1 MHGLSDDKP
10 ITKAAYRLD
19 ITGLGG
25 VIFDLLAQAVDVDH
39 DGIFIDDGLAPDQ
52 IIKHILGKDTVDI
65 VEKQFH
71 HGVFS
76 RRQRDLAVIF
86 IKVQRAGIVGKG
98 AGSDQLAGSGQI
110 VAAAADQRL
119 DFSTECNGI
128 EWLGD
133 IVIGTDVETVEGID
147 ILFAAADDHNRR
159 LNSLFADDLDS
170 LKAIDARHVD
180 IHQDQ
185 IIALDI
191 QQGKGILAAVGHLGM
206 QAAAFQCLVQ
216 HSRYGLVVIDNQ
228 NDIFHKKRLRFSIRA
243 FIGFKYTHSG
253 REMQGAMQMK
263 KKNQKKYN
271 TIIIVIL
278 LLTLLGIGLIL
289 QTYQNY
295 RAAFIEIQDAKQ
307 LQLAKAIDRNIGAL
321 LEQCDDG
328 LTYVL
333 YQEGFADA
341 EQQWIESGDS
351 SRLRALFDK
360 SYLVRSGTAADIL
373 VIEGDR
379 ILWSLQGKNDYH
391 FLGDWDEHHR
401 QRICEED
408 EEGTYLALTASDAQG
423 TGYAALVDIEKF
435 YRLAGSEELAEAD
448 QLLLLDRTHSVMLHY
463 CTHEET
469 VKTTLLEDC
478 PKREDFRLLLEADEQ
493 NEQGCYA
500 FIYQTQRMDD
510 GYNAHI
516 VTLPSGENSNRSF
529 AVGLIGNID
538 QALAPLR
545 EASVRWVLGGMVVLL
560 GISLMLSLMLHYR
573 RRDARI
579 ARELELLRQ
588 KNLSMEELNRKTREM
603 AHHQRLEMIGTLA
616 SGIAHEFNNLL
627 TPIMGYSML
636 TLEQLPPEREDL
648 YDNILEIYNT
658 SRKAREI
665 TSQLSQYVRKAGNEK
680 KELLQPDRLIEK
692 VMHVAMP
699 ACPEGVSVEKSFD
712 CEPYRIYG
720 NETQLLQLLL
730 NLMINGFHAMGEA
743 GGTLTLSA
751 EARQGKVVIAVADT
765 GSGIPESVLP
775 HVFEPFFTTKEG
787 GQGTGLGLAI
797 AQQIAHE
804 HQGYIEVRSQVGEG
818 SRFYV
823 SLPAYR
829 EGVGGKA

>member
-1 MHGLSDDKP
+1 MG
-10 ITKAAYRLD
+10 
-19 ITGLGG
+19 
-25 VIFDLLAQAVDVDH
+25 
-39 DGIFIDDGLAPDQ
+39 
-52 IIKHILGKDTVDI
+52 
-65 VEKQFH
+65 
-71 HGVFS
+71 
-76 RRQRDLAVIF
+76 
-86 IKVQRAGIVGKG
+86 
-98 AGSDQLAGSGQI
+98 
-110 VAAAADQRL
+110 
-119 DFSTECNGI
+119 
-128 EWLGD
+128 
-133 IVIGTDVETVEGID
+133 
-147 ILFAAADDHNRR
+147 
-159 LNSLFADDLDS
+159 
-170 LKAIDARHVD
+170 
-180 IHQDQ
+180 
-185 IIALDI
+185 
-191 QQGKGILAAVGHLGM
+191 
-206 QAAAFQCLVQ
+206 
-216 HSRYGLVVIDNQ
+216 
-228 NDIFHKKRLRFSIRA
+228 
-243 FIGFKYTHSG
+243 
-253 REMQGAMQMK
+253 K
-263 KKNQKKYN
+263 KKQKNYN
-271 TIIIVIL
+271 AVLVAIL
-278 LLTLLGIGLIL
+278 LLSMLGIGLIL
-289 QTYQNY
+289 RTYQNY
-295 RAAFIEIQDAKQ
+295 RTAFIEIQDAKQ
-307 LQLAKAIDRNIGAL
+307 LQLAKAIDRSIGAL
-321 LEQCDDG
+321 LEQGIDG

-333 YQEGFADA
+333 GHEGFSSAEEAWLQGRQTDA
-341 EQQWIESGDS
+341 LQY
-351 SRLRALFDK
+351 LFRE
-360 SYLVRSGTAADIL
+360 SYLLRGEVAADIL
-373 VIEGDR
+373 AIRGEE
-379 ILWSLQGKNDYH
+379 ILWSLRNMPDYR
-391 FLGDWDEHHR
+391 FLGVADADGR
-401 QRICEED
+401 QRILTDGED
-408 EEGTYLALTASDAQG
+408 RTYLALLEQSQSGVD
-423 TGYAALVDIEKF
+423 YAALIDMENF

-478 PKREDFRLLLEADEQ
+478 PKREDFRLLLEADKQ
-493 NEQGCYA
+493 NAQGCYA
-500 FIYQTQRMDD
+500 FVYQTQRMDD

-680 KELLQPDRLIEK
+680 KDYLNPAQLIDK
-692 VMHVAMP
+692 VLHVAMP
-699 ACPEGVSVEKSFD
+699 ACPEGVTVEKQVD
-712 CEPYRIYG
+712 CGGMRVYG
-720 NETQLLQLLL
+720 NETQLSQLLL
-730 NLMINGFHAMGEA
+730 NLMINGFHAMGEG
-743 GGTLTLSA
+743 GGTLTISA
-751 EARQGKVVIAVADT
+751 EARQGRVIIAVADT

-797 AQQIAHE
+797 AQQIAEE
-804 HQGYIEVRSQVGEG
+804 HQGYIEVLSVEGEG